1 MIRVNILSR
10 PIGQKLSE
18 NVAQPV
24 VIDNRA
30 GANGIIGSDAVAKA
44 PADGYTITI
53 DNVTGHAISA
63 TLYSKLPFNSLRDR
77 LLSLAYDL
85 QSSTPQEF
93 SALLKSETEKW
104 AKVVKASGAKA
115 D

>member
-1 MIRVNILSR
+1 M
-10 PIGQKLSE
+10 
-18 NVAQPV
+18 
-24 VIDNRA
+24 
-30 GANGIIGSDAVAKA
+30 A
-44 PADGYTITI
+44 PATTPADI
-53 DNVTGHAISA
+53 VM
-63 TLYSKLPFNSLRDR
+63 KLNAELIKVLQIPELRER
-77 LLSLAYDL
+77 LLPLAYDL